1 MLLLL
6 YEQRDGSGV
15 HLVDARLAFHSR
27 TPWHISKVLFLMQKY
42 NLFQYTPNISNYNE
56 HWNRPHV
63 HSAHLAEGVVLNI
76 LVIAADHARVVLH
89 LGHRMGMGVAVS
101 FFAGTGNGDRNPI
114 AY

>member
-1 MLLLL
+1 MNFTRFYTPATFRRITYSTEREDGVDRIKVPMILI
-6 YEQRDGSGV
+6 EQRDGSGV

-63 HSAHLAEGVVLNI
+63 HMFMYLE
-76 LVIAADHARVVLH
+76 
-89 LGHRMGMGVAVS
+89 
-101 FFAGTGNGDRNPI
+101 TG
-114 AY
+114 